1 MEKTK
6 TQWDRSL
13 FTNLEQAH
21 LVLEKNL
28 NDIKDR
34 SIWGHQVLNYFMIYT
49 YPQGYKPLQDLINKR
64 TVGQAIYIETEK
76 EKLKEI
82 SGVGKNVGLFG
93 KALLFG

>member
-1 MEKTK
+1 
-6 TQWDRSL
+6 
-13 FTNLEQAH
+13 
-21 LVLEKNL
+21 
-28 NDIKDR
+28 
-34 SIWGHQVLNYFMIYT
+34 MIYT